1 MVKNQQHSN
10 GTATLRATFY
20 VEPQKYEVGGSGW
33 RTAGVVV
40 NFSLAVGVDSAE
52 VRELLFCGDCDRAKR
67 LLSQFR
73 NLCFWGDI
81 SQKQV
86 VYLG

>member
-20 VEPQKYEVGGSGW
+20 VESPKYEVGGSGW
-33 RTAGVVV
+33 RTVGVVV

-52 VRELLFCGDCDRAKR
+52 VGELLFVAIVTERSVC
-67 LLSQFR
+67 
-73 NLCFWGDI
+73 
-81 SQKQV
+81 
-86 VYLG
+86 